1 MPTRVVLS
9 PPPAR
14 PATSPE
20 APLLR
25 AARTLRRQWSRQHA
39 DLWRRCLLRRVVASN
54 GLRSRPPRETSW
66 PRRPTRRSHAPR
78 RPRRRASATAMLRSR
93 LLQISLGERGT
104 PAMHSVSSGL
114 CKVLRVKTK
123 ATRPSFAQHS
133 RCQSVGRW
141 CHGSSVQVL
150 VHVRTCE
157 PWLWMRR
164 RPSRSCPM
172 L

>member
-1 MPTRVVLS
+1 MRVIAS
-9 PPPAR
+9 NCQAR
-14 PATSPE
+14 THLWPATE
-20 APLLR
+20 LG
-25 AARTLRRQWSRQHA
+25 
-39 DLWRRCLLRRVVASN
+39 N
-54 GLRSRPPRETSW
+54 LRSRPPRETSW
-66 PRRPTRRSHAPR
+66 PRRPTRRAPR

-93 LLQISLGERGT
+93 LLQISLGEWGT

-114 CKVLRVKTK
+114 CKVLRVKTR

-157 PWLWMRR
+157 PGRLARPFGQAIWPGRLVVAYTVVAAVLRHTGRMAATSELRR
-164 RPSRSCPM
+164 VPRWGC
-172 L
+172 